1 MSFLPLAKD
10 FKDPRS
16 IFNPDDLAM
25 KLTNAE
31 PYREVTPFGQDMT
44 EEYRETAYEYHDTL
58 VEMGGRPTRS
68 VLDKPVGKVVYKK
81 KEGVINILD
90 EHGKLTCTLEHDM
103 SPMHHHWTKE
113 SSRFEEELDRW
124 KEFQGYQRKNPHLSP
139 LNTSFDL
146 RDVDLSLKAILLRLN
161 EWREFEVYHQCK
173 VNDALMSTWASRQA
187 LTKLFQEKATSDL
200 AGSKPN
206 IQSMIDRL
214 LERLFP
220 RQMALDAC
228 QKQLTCIESQAFEIL
243 SEASASLEGAP
254 LLCLQLEKKME
265 EQANAVYQD
274 LELLEARPSRPAQAS
289 FPTATYVQR
298 ILHWKSETSR
308 LLKERREWK
317 IFLKWRRNQ
326 ASASTSV
333 STKER
338 QPNSGHA
345 DPALWFDYVTYQKSQ
360 LDKAWSWVECW
371 RGLQRSTEKQIETL
385 TKAGIPTLGGSI
397 ESIEQ
402 YVERF
407 QQDVHTAEAQLRSA
421 QQYFAELSSQQIP
434 LAAHEGTQQSTDCQ
448 QMPPS
453 AHGSDASGSRFNE
466 REHLNLRVS
475 PTKAHRPSLRHK
487 VLGSVHPSSIPGRVR
502 KMRAKKGNTERGQ
515 LISVS
520 HTIVP
525 DQVILDE
532 DIQMPD
538 APNHLYLHEAIGE
551 IEGAEPID
559 TLMSGIK
566 DTMVVDAGSPLN
578 TSPPPISKV
587 DSKGRGARAI
597 QESALPIHQIPT
609 SRKTRSAT
617 KLDQAISNR
626 ILKKAHKKTDKRPAK
641 NAKTFTEQQIIGLL
655 NTALSRDSS
664 TESPLLRRS
673 ERLKKKAAA
682 PAVIL
687 PPQVSAA
694 QHAQSS
700 RQKKRKIASSHIES
714 SLSSRQKKRKA

>member
-1 MSFLPLAKD
+1 MMIHRNVES
-10 FKDPRS
+10 
-16 IFNPDDLAM
+16 
-25 KLTNAE
+25 
-31 PYREVTPFGQDMT
+31 YREVTPFGQDMT
-44 EEYRETAYEYHDTL
+44 EDYRETAYEYHDTL

-81 KEGVINILD
+81 EEGIIDILD

-124 KEFQGYQRKNPHLSP
+124 KEFQDYQRKNPHLSP
-139 LNTSFDL
+139 LNTSFDI

-187 LTKLFQEKATSDL
+187 LTKLFQEKATSDR
-200 AGSKPN
+200 AGSNPN
-206 IQSMIDRL
+206 IQSMIDRW

-228 QKQLTCIESQAFEIL
+228 QKQLTCIESQAFEML

-265 EQANAVYQD
+265 EQANAIYQD

-289 FPTATYVQR
+289 LPTSPYVQR

-333 STKER
+333 STEEQ
-338 QPNSGHA
+338 QPNSRHV
-345 DPALWFDYVTYQKSQ
+345 DPALWFDYVTYQQSQ
-360 LDKAWSWVECW
+360 LDKARSWVDCW

-397 ESIEQ
+397 KSIQ
-402 YVERF
+402 KYVERF
-407 QQDVHTAEAQLRSA
+407 QQDVRTAEAQLRSA

-434 LAAHEGTQQSTDCQ
+434 PAAHEGTQQSTDCQ
-448 QMPPS
+448 QLPPS

-475 PTKAHRPSLRHK
+475 PTKAHRPSSTHK
-487 VLGSVHPSSIPGRVR
+487 VPGSVHPSSIPGRVR

-515 LISVS
+515 PISVS
-520 HTIVP
+520 HTIVS
-525 DQVILDE
+525 DQVILDD

-538 APNHLYLHEAIGE
+538 PPNYSYPHEAIRE
-551 IEGAEPID
+551 DEGAEPID
-559 TLMSGIK
+559 ALMSGIK
-566 DTMVVDAGSPLN
+566 DTMMVDAGSPVN
-578 TSPPPISKV
+578 TSPPRISKV
-587 DSKGRGARAI
+587 DSKSRGARAVK
-597 QESALPIHQIPT
+597 EAALPTHRIPT

-617 KLDQAISNR
+617 NLNQAISNR
-626 ILKKAHKKTDKRPAK
+626 ILNKAHKKTDKKPAK
-641 NAKTFTEQQIIGLL
+641 NAKTFTEQQTIALL
-655 NTALSRDSS
+655 NTALTSHSS
-664 TESPLLRRS
+664 TESPSLRRS

-682 PAVIL
+682 PAVVS
-687 PPQVSAA
+687 PPQLSAA
-694 QHAQSS
+694 QPAQSS
-700 RQKKRKIASSHIES
+700 RKRKHEIVSHSIES